1 MIVAGNA
8 APWWD
13 GVTGGGQGW
22 AGTRGTPQWRQRLRQ
37 QRCHSRRDSEPG
49 VEREQQPYFEQQPAG
64 EDQSPRLPCP
74 RAAGDPLSAAEQ
86 PQTGPLCVV
95 ATRGAALPDGH
106 DASVCT
112 NTSTRSGTPRPQAR
126 SGLQR
131 IAVMGDGDLQIA
143 PCLLHLRSSRPGC
156 PTESD

>member
-1 MIVAGNA
+1 MVGRGY
-8 APWWD
+8 W
-13 GVTGGGQGW
+13 GGQGW
-22 AGTRGTPQWRQRLRQ
+22 AGTRGTPQRRQRLRQ

-64 EDQSPRLPCP
+64 EDQCP
-74 RAAGDPLSAAEQ
+74 RAAGDPLGAAEQ
-86 PQTGPLCVV
+86 PQTGPLHVT

-112 NTSTRSGTPRPQAR
+112 NTHKYTHKGTPWPQAR
-126 SGLQR
+126 AGLQR
-131 IAVMGDGDLQIA
+131 ITVMGDGDLQIA
-143 PCLLHLRSSRPGC
+143 SCLLHLRSSCPGC